1 MIDTN
6 ALSTLPDA
14 VILGANMAAVQIIAF
29 IPNLVLAIIALLAG
43 YFIGSIVGSAVQKVF
58 DSLKVEAAFKK
69 YKVEDALGGN
79 QITPLLATIARWYVV
94 LIFIQ
99 IAIST
104 LQLAPLT
111 NLINETL
118 LYVPV
123 VFGVMLLV
131 ISAAI
136 IGEWIREAIL
146 ELKKFYLQYTI
157 AQGIK
162 WAIVLMAIV
171 VGLETVGFKMEFVRQ
186 IITLILQ
193 GIVYGIA
200 IAFGLAFGLGGQKD
214 AADIIRRAR
223 KRLNF

>member
-1 MIDTN
+1 
-6 ALSTLPDA
+6 
-14 VILGANMAAVQIIAF
+14 
-29 IPNLVLAIIALLAG
+29 
-43 YFIGSIVGSAVQKVF
+43 
-58 DSLKVEAAFKK
+58 
-69 YKVEDALGGN
+69 
-79 QITPLLATIARWYVV
+79 
-94 LIFIQ
+94 
-99 IAIST
+99 
-104 LQLAPLT
+104 
-111 NLINETL
+111 
-118 LYVPV
+118 
-123 VFGVMLLV
+123 MLLV

-186 IITLILQ
+186 VITLILQ